1 MENTQIDHNQIENI
15 LKDIENQKN
24 QLTIELQD
32 LQVKSGILDQN
43 IQEMDQVILSQFGT
57 NDLNELQNILDQ
69 KSKELQ
75 ELINQVNQNRIE
87 T

>member
-75 ELINQVNQNRIE
+75 ELINQVNQVEI
-87 T
+87 